1 MFYYR
6 YRPASELSLKE
17 LLYHEIYFGSTNENN
32 DPYDGKPFYS
42 FGPERDR
49 WFRLLECAWKPVAHI
64 NLTEWAK
71 SLSAV
76 LSQNSPMTF
85 QEALSFDYVGAL
97 QEIPNPPELLV
108 AMGLKTL
115 VTHFIDLYR
124 PEDSYFA
131 SFSKTCD
138 NHLMWAHY
146 ASGYQ
151 GYCLI
156 FKPIDGILRQA
167 VQDMRRSVHRLTPGG
182 IGPHTSWQM
191 PESFV
196 FQDVVYGDKP
206 AFGDAFMR
214 LPQYVAHFS
223 PDEPERIKLI
233 NAQERQYLEKHKSW
247 SYEQEVRLLLKA
259 PLAWLMGEHVSFT
272 KHERLFHYQPTQLV
286 GIITGPLM
294 REEYRQQIYEIIR
307 DRVSRHSYTGD
318 GVKTEVFDFVFFEAE
333 LEDND
338 RHIEVTP
345 TKILSLSQETN
356 KSDNGFDE
364 KYQEWLDGWAIV
376 FEGSKASRVQIP

>member
-1 MFYYR
+1 MRF
-6 YRPASELSLKE
+6 PQ
-17 LLYHEIYFGSTNENN
+17 H
-32 DPYDGKPFYS
+32 
-42 FGPERDR
+42 
-49 WFRLLECAWKPVAHI
+49 VA
-64 NLTEWAK
+64 NFL
-71 SLSAV
+71 
-76 LSQNSPMTF
+76 
-85 QEALSFDYVGAL
+85 
-97 QEIPNPPELLV
+97 
-108 AMGLKTL
+108 
-115 VTHFIDLYR
+115 
-124 PEDSYFA
+124 
-131 SFSKTCD
+131 
-138 NHLMWAHY
+138 
-146 ASGYQ
+146 
-151 GYCLI
+151 
-156 FKPIDGILRQA
+156 
-167 VQDMRRSVHRLTPGG
+167 
-182 IGPHTSWQM
+182 
-191 PESFV
+191 
-196 FQDVVYGDKP
+196 
-206 AFGDAFMR
+206 
-214 LPQYVAHFS
+214 

-259 PLAWLMGEHVSFT
+259 PLAWLMGEHMSFT

-333 LEDND
+333 LEDDD

-376 FEGSKASRVQIP
+376 FRGVESIKSTDFVIGAACRFCVLTHNLTHNRKRAGGGNGVESTIASDFLEQNAPRAPYGGVSRVGNQLVRTERRAHVEIILSKTRKNLLQTRILFANQHFSCRFQLAFLA